1 MSDLKEI
8 FKAAQE
14 DARRAEEERK
24 AARRAC
30 WAWQFETIKSL
41 SFLKGYGIT
50 VDYRGDDLV
59 IWKGD
64 SAVYL
69 SYPGDDMN
77 VPVVSKGAKNFDG
90 VEFLTIEEIIKR
102 IAEW

>member
-30 WAWQFETIKSL
+30 WAWQFETVKSL
-41 SFLKGYGIT
+41 SFLKGYG
-50 VDYRGDDLV
+50 
-59 IWKGD
+59 
-64 SAVYL
+64 L
-69 SYPGDDMN
+69 S
-77 VPVVSKGAKNFDG
+77 
-90 VEFLTIEEIIKR
+90 LIHI
-102 IAEW
+102 